1 MMSPSVLAVALLL
14 CSLYAVVKNRR
25 RSKSKLPP
33 SPPWRL
39 PLLGHL
45 HHLIGRLPHRSLHD
59 LHLRYGGRGKTG
71 LLLLQLGRRRT
82 LVVSTAAA
90 AADLFKHHDLAFSS
104 RPHNAA
110 AHKQTYGSRN
120 VSFAPYGEHWR
131 QAKRVVVV
139 HLLSARRVDAFA
151 PVRAAEAAA
160 LVSRARRAAQ
170 AGEALSLRELVYGYT
185 NAVVTRAAA
194 GAAGATAERIR
205 RLMAESETLAAAG
218 FQADGVLPDAAAAVF
233 RRVTGLEKKI
243 DGMVDDWDRFLSEI
257 IAEHE
262 QRAPPAPGQ
271 AGGGDIVDV
280 LLQLRRDQQ
289 GGAGKGFELTDD
301 AVKAITKDMI
311 AAATETTA
319 VTLEWAMAELARN
332 PRVMRKLQD
341 EIARVAGAGDAVAEA
356 DLSRMGYLRAVIKE
370 VLRVHP
376 PAPLLI
382 PRESMA
388 DAALQGGRYEIPAG
402 TTLLVNAWAIGRDPA
417 AWDAPEEFRPE
428 RFLAGGAAGGGGS
441 RPAVDFRGTDYQ
453 LLPFGAGRRICPGI
467 NFAQP
472 VLELA
477 LASLLRHFDW
487 ELPAGVRPDDM
498 DMVEAPGLSA
508 PPRVPLVLVPKSTV
522 PYSFSI
528 LYLI

>member
-1 MMSPSVLAVALLL
+1 MSPSVLAVAVAVLF
-14 CSLYAVVKNRR
+14 CSLYAVKNRR
-25 RSKSKLPP
+25 RSISKLPP
-33 SPPWRL
+33 SPSWRL

-59 LHLRYGGRGKTG
+59 LHLRYGGRGNTG

-82 LVVSTAAA
+82 LAVSTAAA

-104 RPHNAA
+104 RPHNVA

-160 LVSRARRAAQ
+160 LVSRARRAAE
-170 AGEALSLRELVYGYT
+170 AGVPVPVRELVYGYT

-194 GAAGATAERIR
+194 GVAGATEERIR
-205 RLMAESETLAAAG
+205 RLMAESETLGAAG
-218 FQADGVLPDAAAAVF
+218 FQADDVLPDAAAAVF
-233 RRVTGLEKKI
+233 RRVTGLERKI

-280 LLQLRRDQQ
+280 LLQLRRDQPGG

-332 PRVMRKLQD
+332 PRVMAKLQH
-341 EIARVAGAGDAVAEA
+341 EIARVAGAGNAKQDAIAEA
-356 DLSRMGYLRAVIKE
+356 ELSRMGYLRAVIKE
-370 VLRVHP
+370 VLRLHP

-388 DAALQGGRYEIPAG
+388 AAALQGGRYEIPAG

-467 NFAQP
+467 NFALP

-487 ELPAGVRPDDM
+487 ELPAGVRPDDV

-508 PPRVPLVLVPKSTV
+508 PPRVPLVLVPKCKT
-522 PYSFSI
+522 
-528 LYLI
+528 LA

>member
-1 MMSPSVLAVALLL
+1 MSPSVLAIAVALLL
-14 CSLYAVVKNRR
+14 CSLYAVKNRR
-25 RSKSKLPP
+25 RSGRKLPP

-59 LHLRYGGRGKTG
+59 LHLRYGGRDNNTG

-104 RPHNAA
+104 RPHNVA

-120 VSFAPYGEHWR
+120 
-131 QAKRVVVV
+131 
-139 HLLSARRVDAFA
+139 
-151 PVRAAEAAA
+151 AAA
-160 LVSRARRAAQ
+160 LVSRARRAAE
-170 AGEALSLRELVYGYT
+170 AGVPVPVRELVYGYT

-194 GAAGATAERIR
+194 GVAGATAERIR
-205 RLMAESETLAAAG
+205 RLMAESETLGAAG
-218 FQADGVLPDAAAAVF
+218 FQADDVLPDAAAAVF
-233 RRVTGLEKKI
+233 RRVTGLERKI

-332 PRVMRKLQD
+332 PRVMAKLQD
-341 EIARVAGAGDAVAEA
+341 EIARVAGAGNAKQDAIAEA
-356 DLSRMGYLRAVIKE
+356 ELSRMGYLRAVIKE
-370 VLRVHP
+370 VLRLHP

-388 DAALQGGRYEIPAG
+388 AAALQGGRYEIPAG

-487 ELPAGVRPDDM
+487 ELPAGVRPDDV

>member
-1 MMSPSVLAVALLL
+1 MSPSVLAVALLL
-14 CSLYAVVKNRR
+14 GFLYTVVKNRR
-25 RSKSKLPP
+25 SSSSKLPP
-33 SPPWRL
+33 SPSWRL

-45 HHLIGRLPHRSLHD
+45 HLIGRLPHRSLHS
-59 LHLRYGGRGKTG
+59 LHLRYGRDNTG
-71 LLLLQLGRRRT
+71 LILLQLGRQRT
-82 LVVSTAAA
+82 LAVSTAAA
-90 AADLFKHHDLAFSS
+90 AAADVFKHHDLAFSS
-104 RPHNAA
+104 RPHSPA

-120 VSFAPYGEHWR
+120 VSFAPYGDHWR

-160 LVSRARRAAQ
+160 LASRARCAAV
-170 AGEALSLRELVYGYT
+170 AGEAVEVRELVYGYT

-194 GAAGATAERIR
+194 GVAGATAERIR
-205 RLMAESETLAAAG
+205 RLMAESETLVAAG

-233 RRVTGLEKKI
+233 RRVTGLERKI
-243 DGMVDDWDRFLSEI
+243 DSLVDDWDTILSEI

-262 QRAPPAPGQ
+262 QRPPPAQGG
-271 AGGGDIVDV
+271 GGGDIVDV
-280 LLQLRRDQQ
+280 LLQLRREEGS
-289 GGAGKGFELTDD
+289 GGGKGFAITDD
-301 AVKAITKDMI
+301 SIKAIIKDMI

-319 VTLEWAMAELARN
+319 VVLQWAMAELIRN
-332 PRVMRKLQD
+332 PRVMAKLQD
-341 EIARVAGAGDAVAEA
+341 EITRVLAGAGDAIAEA

-370 VLRVHP
+370 VFRLHP
-376 PAPLLI
+376 PAPLLL
-382 PRESMA
+382 PRESMS
-388 DAALQGGRYEIPAG
+388 AAAVQGGRYEIPAG

-428 RFLAGGAAGGGGS
+428 RFLATGGGA
-441 RPAVDFRGTDYQ
+441 AVDFRGLDYQ

-477 LASLLRHFDW
+477 LVSLLRHFDW
-487 ELPAGVRPDDM
+487 ELPAGVRPEDM

-508 PPRVPLVLVPKSTV
+508 PPRVSLVLVPKCKV
-522 PYSFSI
+522 
-528 LYLI
+528 LA

>member
-1 MMSPSVLAVALLL
+1 MSPSVLAVALLL
-14 CSLYAVVKNRR
+14 GFLYTVVKNRR
-25 RSKSKLPP
+25 SSSSKLPP
-33 SPPWRL
+33 SPSWRL

-45 HHLIGRLPHRSLHD
+45 HLIGRLPHRSLHD
-59 LHLRYGGRGKTG
+59 IHLRYGRDTG

-104 RPHNAA
+104 RPHSPA

-120 VSFAPYGEHWR
+120 VSFAPYGDHWR

-160 LVSRARRAAQ
+160 LASRACCAAE
-170 AGEALSLRELVYGYT
+170 AGEAVEVRELVYGYT

-194 GAAGATAERIR
+194 GVAGATAERIR
-205 RLMAESETLAAAG
+205 RLMAESETLVAAG

-243 DGMVDDWDRFLSEI
+243 DDMVDDWDRFLSEI

-262 QRAPPAPGQ
+262 QRPPAQGG
-271 AGGGDIVDV
+271 GGGDIVDV
-280 LLQLRRDQQ
+280 LLQLRREE
-289 GGAGKGFELTDD
+289 GAAAGKGFELTDD
-301 AVKAITKDMI
+301 GIKAIIKDMI

-319 VTLEWAMAELARN
+319 VVLQWAMAELVRN
-332 PRVMRKLQD
+332 PRVMAKVQD
-341 EIARVAGAGDAVAEA
+341 EIARVLTAGAGDDEQDDDAIAEA

-370 VLRVHP
+370 VFRLHP
-376 PAPLLI
+376 PAPLLL
-382 PRESMA
+382 PRESMS
-388 DAALQGGRYEIPAG
+388 AAAVQGGRYEIPSGA
-402 TTLLVNAWAIGRDPA
+402 TLLVNAWAIGRDPA

-428 RFLAGGAAGGGGS
+428 RFLAAGGGA
-441 RPAVDFRGTDYQ
+441 AVDFRGLDYQ

-477 LASLLRHFDW
+477 LVSLLRHFDW
-487 ELPAGVRPDDM
+487 ELPAGVRPEDV

-508 PPRVPLVLVPKSTV
+508 PPRVPLVLIPKRKV
-522 PYSFSI
+522 
-528 LYLI
+528 LA